1 MPSTSLRPWPFAPR
15 PFDEEAFGSWFG
27 RIASRY
33 QLSVIEAWK
42 INQLGTFPTL
52 TNTGW
57 ILFPSVPESTLD
69 VLATLARLDTD
80 RLMRIQ
86 TPSDW
91 IVDRPDLPYCFKCLV
106 LNPLDVTAPRWKRR
120 WLDPG
125 INVCEEHGTDL
136 ERIPASIARRAWNMT
151 RLLSLVSKYRRLP
164 SGIRPSKRY

>member
-1 MPSTSLRPWPFAPR
+1 MALCTPPVRRRGIRKLVWTHRQP
-15 PFDEEAFGSWFG
+15 
-27 RIASRY
+27 
-33 QLSVIEAWK
+33 LSVERHPGME
-42 INQLGTFPTL
+42 INQLGTFPPL
-52 TNTGW
+52 TNAGW

-80 RLMRIQ
+80 RLVRIQ

-91 IVDRPDLPYCFKCLV
+91 IVDRRDLPYCFRCLV
-106 LNPLDVTAPRWKRR
+106 LNALDVTAPRWKRR

-136 ERIPASIARRAWNMT
+136 EHIPASIARRAWNMT
-151 RLLSLVSKYRRLP
+151 RLLSRVSKYRRRP